1 MPRSVL
7 KETPSQTAGPFV
19 HIGTVPAA
27 AGLKM
32 RSQERLNV
40 LTDIGIAG
48 EPIVIEGII
57 YDGAGAPVTDAMI
70 EIWQADSQG
79 HYGSGTFPGWG
90 RAVTDFE
97 TGLFRFETIKPG
109 IVPFRDGRPQAPHVA
124 FSIFARGIN
133 IHLQTRMY
141 FLEETSANASDPALK
156 AIGHPTLIE
165 TLIARREM
173 RGAETVYRFDIH
185 LQGERETVFFDF

>member
-1 MPRSVL
+1 MPRSIL

-27 AGLKM
+27 AGLKI

-40 LTDIGIAG
+40 LADSGTAG
-48 EPIVIEGII
+48 ERILIEGVI

-70 EIWQADSQG
+70 EIWQADSEG
-79 HYGSGTFPGWG
+79 RYGSGTFSDWG
-90 RAVTDFE
+90 RAVADFE

-109 IVPFRDGRPQAPHVA
+109 IVPFRDGRPQAPHIA

-141 FLEETSANASDPALK
+141 FPEEAAANASDPALK
-156 AIGHPTLIE
+156 AIGHPALIE

-173 RGAETVYRFDIH
+173 RGPEAVYRFDIH